1 MSRHPLVI
9 SPAARDDL
17 AEIHR
22 CRWLHRHPRL
32 VARVRSCNDGLT
44 RPPEEGEGAVRY
56 LPQVLVRMRLGGVSN
71 RSLRPR

>member
-1 MSRHPLVI
+1 MTWRRFTAVAGYIGTHGM
-9 SPAARDDL
+9 AHA
-17 AEIHR
+17 
-22 CRWLHRHPRL
+22 L